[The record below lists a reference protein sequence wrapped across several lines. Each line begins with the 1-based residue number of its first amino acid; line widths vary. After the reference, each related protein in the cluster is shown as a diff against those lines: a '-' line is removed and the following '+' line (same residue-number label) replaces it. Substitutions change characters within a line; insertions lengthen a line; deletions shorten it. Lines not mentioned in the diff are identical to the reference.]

1 MKDEKI
7 YMTAAA
13 ENGTVKL
20 SNGFRGPIEQ
30 PSEIVPINAP
40 IKEIINNVVIDET
53 IKPDCKAII
62 IANEAPN
69 IAKMN
74 IAIDP
79 SRLLL
84 EFG

>member
-13 ENGTVKL
+13 EIGTVKL

-40 IKEIINNVVIDET
+40 IKEITNNIVIDET
-53 IKPDCKAII
+53 IMPDWRAII

>member
-40 IKEIINNVVIDET
+40 NNEIAPIIKKICYPCALITVI
-53 IKPDCKAII
+53 C
-62 IANEAPN
+62 
-69 IAKMN
+69 
-74 IAIDP
+74 
-79 SRLLL
+79 
-84 EFG
+84 